1 MISKQVLYRCVT
13 KKWFKNETRFSLP
26 PVVSGLD
33 GGGLRVEAVV
43 GQRPHVVKRNVASV
57 EADRLPAVV
66 VVHDVAAA
74 LKTLVLLS
82 GMNF

>member
-1 MISKQVLYRCVT
+1 M
-13 KKWFKNETRFSLP
+13 
-26 PVVSGLD
+26 
-33 GGGLRVEAVV
+33 EAVV

-74 LKTLVLLS
+74 LKTLVLPS
-82 GMNF
+82 GINFS